1 MSNNFELLEVAFDP
15 DDFSTS
21 LEDEFLL
28 TRISN
33 ELKAVTDIDQLR
45 VGALKLLELAVH
57 RQAII
62 RGLVKRIANI
72 EGEAIKTYYEG

>member
-1 MSNNFELLEVAFDP
+1 MSNFELIEVEFSP

-28 TRISN
+28 ARISN
-33 ELKAVTDIDQLR
+33 ELKAVTDIEQLR

-57 RQAII
+57 RQAVI
-62 RGLVKRIANI
+62 RGLVRRIADV
-72 EGEAIKTYYEG
+72 EGQAIKRYYED

>member
-1 MSNNFELLEVAFDP
+1 MSKVEITEIEFSP

-33 ELKAVTDIDQLR
+33 ELKAVTDIEQLR

-57 RQAII
+57 RQAVI
-62 RGLVKRIANI
+62 RGLVRRIADV
-72 EGEAIKTYYEG
+72 EGQAIKRYYED

>member
-1 MSNNFELLEVAFDP
+1 MSNFELVEIEFDP
-15 DDFSTS
+15 DDFSAS

-33 ELKAVTDIDQLR
+33 ELKAVTDIEQLR

-62 RGLVKRIANI
+62 RGLVRRIADI
-72 EGEAIKTYYEG
+72 EGQVIKKYYEDW